1 MDNLKQLYSKD
12 LNIMKYFRE
21 HGDVCDSNSMDA
33 VLCAYDYQAGDYTQN
48 YNANNLKKG
57 VYLCKNDKMGETYQR
72 IELTPGE
79 FSRLAAKCLAAV
91 MKNMEFESLLEVGV
105 GEATTLCDILLNLQ
119 KEKNVYGIELSLSR
133 LYYAQKFAKQ
143 KGVAVHLAAGDMFS
157 LPFEDNSI
165 DLVFTYYCIDAHR
178 GKERQA
184 VEEML
189 RVSSRYLILVEPT
202 YELGNEETK
211 RRIDEQYY
219 IKNLQETLEKMDV
232 RILEYRLFDVFTQNN
247 NSAIIIL
254 EKMDKAE
261 KKMEKLF
268 YACPVCK
275 KKLAEH
281 KGNLYCD
288 DCFNLYLVIGRIP
301 VLLKDNAI
309 LCSKYLE
316 F

>member
-1 MDNLKQLYSKD
+1 M
-12 LNIMKYFRE
+12 
-21 HGDVCDSNSMDA
+21 
-33 VLCAYDYQAGDYTQN
+33 
-48 YNANNLKKG
+48 
-57 VYLCKNDKMGETYQR
+57 
-72 IELTPGE
+72 
-79 FSRLAAKCLAAV
+79 
-91 MKNMEFESLLEVGV
+91 
-105 GEATTLCDILLNLQ
+105 
-119 KEKNVYGIELSLSR
+119 
-133 LYYAQKFAKQ
+133 
-143 KGVAVHLAAGDMFS
+143 
-157 LPFEDNSI
+157 PFEDNSI

-288 DCFNLYLVIGRIP
+288 DCFNLYPVIGRIP